1 MNRGINVKTSDFDFD
16 LPEELIAQVPLTD
29 RSASR
34 LLVSDALSGTLSDQH
49 FPSVLDELEAGD
61 ALVLNNTRVLPARLH
76 GVKDTGAHMEVYF

>member
-34 LLVSDALSGTLSDQH
+34 LLVLDALSGTLSDQH
-49 FPSVLDELEAGD
+49 FHPFWM
-61 ALVLNNTRVLPARLH
+61 N
-76 GVKDTGAHMEVYF
+76 